1 MEITNLLNSEKF
13 RHAHRECHADTSTVL
28 TAQQAQELLERPEV
42 NTDKLVPEG
51 IWIVEAWE
59 PFGCFT
65 SNYKKMIN
73 NEVVITREHNDQHV
87 VAISFSDHFP
97 CNRGTVFYAH
107 FYSEM
112 RGLESLP
119 LIKAHILKH
128 LSIILQHAL
137 TKDVLL
143 VTVVPLDGPIEETR
157 TFLHDYLSLRKMQS
171 HILLED
177 GLTTMHCCSSPLNS
191 VAIQDEM

>member
-1 MEITNLLNSEKF
+1 MSTMSKVCKLRCVHTFIIFVTPQMILCLDSSVMEITNLLNSEKF

-51 IWIVEAWE
+51 IWIVETWE

-87 VAISFSDHFP
+87 VAISFFDYYRVQPWDLCS
-97 CNRGTVFYAH
+97 
-107 FYSEM
+107 M
-112 RGLESLP
+112 
-119 LIKAHILKH
+119 HISTARCEVWRVCH
-128 LSIILQHAL
+128 WSRL
-137 TKDVLL
+137 T
-143 VTVVPLDGPIEETR
+143 
-157 TFLHDYLSLRKMQS
+157 S
-171 HILLED
+171 
-177 GLTTMHCCSSPLNS
+177 
-191 VAIQDEM
+191 